1 MSKKALEHTEPWHKA
16 NYFSD
21 KLYFMGSVKVNN
33 TQGDGDKCR
42 GVTNFAA
49 CFTNIPWGLTWEGP
63 KQTDQKLHRAKQH
76 LGPAVCIRASFRFVD
91 PPPPF
96 FYIFLCFR
104 LFATFC
110 FLQFCFH
117 FWPCVR
123 WSCSW
128 PLISRQ
134 ACKTSQALTTSGVPS
149 VTSLR
154 EDQHVCE
161 ERSGLVFV
169 LAVS

>member
-91 PPPPF
+91 PPPRFFLFFSVFGCLQHSASFSFAFIFDLASGEVAAGLLSPDRPVKLDKHSPPPVSREWPPF
-96 FYIFLCFR
+96 ER
-104 LFATFC
+104 
-110 FLQFCFH
+110 
-117 FWPCVR
+117 
-123 WSCSW
+123 
-128 PLISRQ
+128 
-134 ACKTSQALTTSGVPS
+134 TSMFVKKGV
-149 VTSLR
+149 
-154 EDQHVCE
+154 
-161 ERSGLVFV
+161 G
-169 LAVS
+169 